1 VKRVLALILSVA
13 VLSAAM
19 TGAAAVPSEDSGMN
33 SRSSQATAVISAPI
47 SQVEENNST
56 VQHEDPDEVDQ
67 PGNTGQLRAHLS
79 QQLARRLAE
88 SSANISEGE
97 YEAANESLGP
107 EYRELLSKYV
117 QVSGGDD
124 GTDSTGFQSAAD
136 SQRKYAQTLR
146 EYQRTRSAY
155 EEAVNEGNETRARE
169 LARQLREL
177 SETLDRRGNN
187 VTSSYQGI
195 ENQTNADLSSESTQI
210 RTTTQN
216 ATNTTN
222 DIVSREFQQTNLTVT
237 RIPASSTTS
246 VTTPLTIRGQLVQTN
261 GSAVANES
269 IIVVVGSREYTTT
282 TNATGAFSLAY
293 RPTLLQA
300 DATEVAVQ
308 FRPKKNS
315 VLLGANSTLPIQI
328 QQQTA
333 TLSVS
338 GPESIAYGD
347 QIAVTGTLS
356 VNETPVPNAPVTLT
370 IGDVVLATTR
380 TNDTGQYS
388 YSGTIPSSI
397 GTGNSTLEASLAVSD
412 RAVVGSDARQPISVR
427 ATETHLSV
435 TIEQTGQST
444 LLVKGAL
451 QTANNEPLAEQPI
464 EITGTGGLDR
474 VLETNETGAFEA
486 QINTGDIGSQPINV
500 TAVFSGMNSNLESA
514 RAHGELSQ
522 SGSTGSEFPLPGEPL
537 AWGGLGGA
545 VLMFVG
551 MAFALHRNNRETG
564 TTDSAVPVSA
574 EPTDAPATSSDH
586 AREIIDSASERYS
599 AGDTAGA
606 VELAFTGVRRA
617 LTGKY
622 NVASSMTHREF
633 VSQCQEVQAVES
645 DELETLSRLYEYA
658 TFGQRSI
665 SGRDAEQALEI
676 AETLVNE

>member
-1 VKRVLALILSVA
+1 MKRVLALILSAA
-13 VLSAAM
+13 VLSAAV
-19 TGAAAVPSEDSGMN
+19 TGAAAVPAEDSGLN
-33 SRSSQATAVISAPI
+33 SKSPQTTAVISVPI
-47 SQVEENNST
+47 SQVEQNNST
-56 VQHEDPDEVDQ
+56 VQHEDPEEVDQ
-67 PGNTGQLRAHLS
+67 PGNAGQLRTHLA

-155 EEAVNEGNETRARE
+155 EKAVDEGNETRARE
-169 LARQLREL
+169 LARKLGEL

-187 VTSSYQGI
+187 VTSSYQGL
-195 ENQTNADLSSESTQI
+195 ENQTNSDLSSESTQI

-222 DIVSREFQQTNLTVT
+222 NIVSREFQQTNLTVT
-237 RIPASSTTS
+237 RIPDSSTTS
-246 VTTPLTIRGQLVQTN
+246 ITTPLTIHGQLLQVN

-269 IIVVVGSREYTTT
+269 IIVAVGSREYTTT

-293 RPTLLQA
+293 RPTLIQA
-300 DATEVAVQ
+300 DATEVTVQ
-308 FRPKKNS
+308 FRPKQNS
-315 VLLGANSTLPIQI
+315 VLLGANATLPIQI
-328 QQQTA
+328 QQETA

-338 GPESIAYGD
+338 GPDSIAYGE
-347 QIAVTGTLS
+347 QIAVSGTLT

-380 TNDTGQYS
+380 TNNTGQYS
-388 YSGTIPSSI
+388 YSGNISSSI
-397 GTGNSTLEASLAVSD
+397 GTGNSTLEASLAASD
-412 RAVVGSDARQPISVR
+412 RAVVGSDAHQPISIQ
-427 ATETHLSV
+427 ATETRLSV
-435 TIEQTGQST
+435 TIERIGQST
-444 LLVKGAL
+444 LLVRGTL
-451 QTANNEPLAEQPI
+451 QTANTEPLGERPI
-464 EITGTGGLDR
+464 EITGTGGVDR
-474 VLETNETGAFEA
+474 VLQTNEAGVFEA
-486 QINTGDIGSQPINV
+486 QINTGDVGSQPINV
-500 TAVFSGMNSNLESA
+500 TAVFSGSNTNLESA
-514 RAHGELSQ
+514 RAHDEISA

-537 AWGGLGGA
+537 AWGGLGSA
-545 VLMFVG
+545 LLMFVG
-551 MAFALHRNNRETG
+551 MAFALRRDDREPA
-564 TTDSAVPVSA
+564 TTDSALSA
-574 EPTDAPATSSDH
+574 ETADTPTTSTDH

-617 LTGKY
+617 LTGQY

-633 VSQCQEVQAVES
+633 VSRCQEVQAVES

-658 TFGQRSI
+658 TFGQGTI

-676 AETLVNE
+676 AKTLVND